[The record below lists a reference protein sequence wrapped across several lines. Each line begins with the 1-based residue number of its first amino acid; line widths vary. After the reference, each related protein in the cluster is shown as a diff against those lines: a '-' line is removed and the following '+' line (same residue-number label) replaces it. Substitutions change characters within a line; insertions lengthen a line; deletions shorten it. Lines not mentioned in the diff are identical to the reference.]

1 MEKELYDSITN
12 KSEAGS
18 EEEKKS
24 AGESKSWLI
33 FNCFSD
39 SYAIES
45 SCVREI
51 LRNNVVF
58 PVPFVPSYVKGVLN
72 FYGKPFAVID
82 FAQFQ
87 DEKPQDSKLFLVL
100 NNEND
105 VALQITD
112 IQEFHTSNENLI
124 QKISSA
130 NESSYFSGAI
140 NFDNGIKPV
149 VAPVLNINGI
159 LAKIRTDFEIN

>member
-1 MEKELYDSITN
+1 MPREYYNDFPEFYTIKELIIDGAMRGKDKRQFIFIN
-12 KSEAGS
+12 KDGE

-33 FNCFSD
+33 FNCLSD

-82 FAQFQ
+82 FASM
-87 DEKPQDSKLFLVL
+87 PLLS
-100 NNEND
+100 
-105 VALQITD
+105 
-112 IQEFHTSNENLI
+112 EFMI
-124 QKISSA
+124 
-130 NESSYFSGAI
+130 GA
-140 NFDNGIKPV
+140 
-149 VAPVLNINGI
+149 
-159 LAKIRTDFEIN
+159 